1 MISVYLYVDPSLM
14 TYIVQ
19 AAIGIAVAVAAAVGV
34 HLRKAKKKVDE
45 KLGLDENRNK
55 EVETDDITFDE

>member
-1 MISVYLYVDPSLM
+1 MVNVYLYVDPSLM

-19 AAIGIAVAVAAAVGV
+19 AAIGIAVAVVAAVGV

-55 EVETDDITFDE
+55 EVETDDIKFDE